1 LEKQVNKLNKFTNKL
16 IVCLMIFLLGISNQA
31 EAQDTSLIKQ
41 YIQLDYNKPA
51 EYVIASIETIGNKYI
66 DKNLIILQSNLSFN
80 QKIKIP
86 GNEISLAIDNL
97 WKQDYFSHVAILIK
111 KIEGDKIFL
120 IIQVSERPRLSKF
133 SIRGIG
139 KAEAKSLREELT
151 IKAGMVIN
159 EDMLNRLRREVKK
172 HYYKKGF
179 YGVKIDLKQDK
190 EDTLPNKEI
199 LRIFIAK
206 GSKVRVQDIEFVGNN
221 DLTDAELRGALS
233 KTVRKRKKIK
243 LWKSSKFIEE
253 NYIEDKKGI
262 LTKYNSKGYRDA
274 TIIFDSIYQISENR
288 VAIKIKVNEGRQY
301 KFRNITFT
309 GNNKYSSQDL
319 SKVLGIKKGDIYDNS
334 LLDERLQSSQNGTDI
349 SSLYMDDGYLFFGIQ
364 AIETNVENDS
374 IDIEVRLNERTQ
386 ATYNRIIIKGNT
398 KTSDHVVLREL
409 RTRPGQKFSRS
420 DITRS
425 LRELSQLGYFDPQAM
440 GVNPIP
446 NPQDGTVDIEY
457 TVAEKANDQIE
468 LSGGWGGNNRNRNF
482 QNINPQLMQQGG
494 FGGFV
499 GTLGLTLNNFSTRK
513 LFKPSMWNPL
523 PSGDGQRLS
532 IRAQSNGL
540 FYQSYN
546 FSLTEPW
553 LGGKKPNSFTTSL
566 YRTNQSFD
574 SKKNNDPTK
583 QFIRIT
589 GASISL
595 GKRLKW
601 PDDFFS
607 AFYSLSLQQYDLQN
621 AGGAFGLQINTGKS
635 NNMEFKYVLTRSSV
649 NEPIFPTTGSTY
661 SFSIA
666 ATPPISL
673 LSSKDYTKLTETE
686 KFKWIEYHKWK
697 FDAENYTKLF
707 GKFVLATKMRFG
719 YLGYYN
725 KNIGYSP
732 FERFMVGGS
741 GLNSF
746 GQIGTEI
753 ISLRGY
759 PDRSITE
766 NAVGSSRTSGATIF
780 NKYTCEV
787 RYPVTNSPSASIYLQ
802 TFVEAGNAWVNTK
815 NFNPFDLKRTAGVGV
830 RLFLPMFGLLGLDY
844 AYGFDWKTLNRGL
857 TDKPAQFH
865 FFIGQQF

>member
-1 LEKQVNKLNKFTNKL
+1 MNKLNKFRYKH
-16 IVCLMIFLLGISNQA
+16 IVCWMLLLIGISIDTV
-31 EAQDTSLIKQ
+31 AQDTSFIKE

-51 EYVIASIETIGNKYI
+51 EYTIASIETLGNKYI
-66 DKNLIILQSNLSFN
+66 DKNLIIIQSNLSFN

-111 KIEGDKIFL
+111 KIDGNKIHL
-120 IIQVSERPRLSKF
+120 IIQVNERPRLSKF

-151 IKAGMVIN
+151 VKAGMVIN

-172 HYYKKGF
+172 HYFKKGF

-206 GSKVRVQDIEFVGNN
+206 GSKVRVQDIEFVGNV
-221 DLTDAELRGALS
+221 DLTDAELRGSLS
-233 KTVRKRKKIK
+233 KTIRKRKKIK
-243 LWKSSKFIEE
+243 LWKSSKFIEDE
-253 NYIEDKKGI
+253 YNEDKKGI
-262 LTKYNSKGYRDA
+262 ITKYNSKGYRDA
-274 TIIFDSIYQISENR
+274 SIVFDSIYQINENR

-301 KFRNITFT
+301 KFRHILFS

-334 LLDERLQSSQNGTDI
+334 LLEERLQSSQNGTDI
-349 SSLYMDDGYLFFGIQ
+349 ASLYMDDGYLFFGIQ
-364 AIETNVENDS
+364 AVETNVENDS

-409 RTRPGQKFSRS
+409 RTKPGQKFSKS

-457 TVAEKANDQIE
+457 TVSEKANDQIE

-482 QNINPQLMQQGG
+482 QNVNPQLMQQGG

-621 AGGAFGLQINTGKS
+621 AGGAFGLRINTGKS
-635 NNMEFKYVLTRSSV
+635 NNLEFKYVLTRSSV

-673 LSSKDYTKLTETE
+673 LSSKDYTKMNETE

-697 FDAENYTKLF
+697 FDAENYNKLF
-707 GKFVLATKMRFG
+707 GKFVLATKVRFG

-725 KNIGYSP
+725 KVIGYSP

-753 ISLRGY
+753 ISMRGY

-766 NAVGSSRTSGATIF
+766 NAVGSSTTSGATIF
-780 NKYTCEV
+780 NKYTCEI

-802 TFVEAGNAWVNTK
+802 TFVEAGNAWVNTR

-844 AYGFDWKTLNRGL
+844 AYGFDWRTLNRGL

>member
-1 LEKQVNKLNKFTNKL
+1 MNKLNNLINKQ
-16 IVCLMIFLLGISNQA
+16 IVCWVLFLIGISHQVL
-31 EAQDTSLIKQ
+31 AQETPIIKQ
-41 YIQLDYNKPA
+41 YIKLDYNKPD
-51 EYVIASIETIGNKYI
+51 EYTIASIETIGNKYI

-80 QKIKIP
+80 QKIKVP

-97 WKQDYFSHVAILIK
+97 WKQDYFSQVAILIK
-111 KIEGDKIFL
+111 KIEGDKIHL
-120 IIQVSERPRLSKF
+120 IIQVSERPRLSRF

-151 IKAGMVIN
+151 VKAGMVIN
-159 EDMLNRLRREVKK
+159 EDMLNRLRREIKK
-172 HYYKKGF
+172 HYFKKGF

-199 LRIFIAK
+199 LRIFITK

-221 DLTDAELRGALS
+221 DLTDGELRGALS
-233 KTVRKRKKIK
+233 KTIRKRKKIK

-274 TIIFDSIYQISENR
+274 SILFDSIYQINDKR

-301 KFRNITFT
+301 KFRNISFT

-334 LLDERLQSSQNGTDI
+334 LLEERLQFSQNGTDI
-349 SSLYMDDGYLFFGIQ
+349 ASLYMDDGYLFFGIQ
-364 AIETNVENDS
+364 AVETNVENDS

-386 ATYNRIIIKGNT
+386 ATYNKIIIKGNT
-398 KTSDHVVLREL
+398 KTSDHVVLREI

-440 GVNPIP
+440 GVNPVP

-468 LSGGWGGNNRNRNF
+468 LSGGWGGNNRNRNV
-482 QNINPQLMQQGG
+482 QNFNPQLMQQRG

-574 SKKNNDPTK
+574 SKKKDDPTK

-635 NNMEFKYVLTRSSV
+635 NNLEFKYVLTRSSV

-673 LSSKDYTKLTETE
+673 LSNKDYTKLNETE

-697 FDAENYTKLF
+697 FDAENYSKLF
-707 GKFVLATKMRFG
+707 GKFVLATKVRFG

-725 KNIGYSP
+725 KIIGYSP

-780 NKYTCEV
+780 NKYTCEI
-787 RYPVTNSPSASIYLQ
+787 RYPVTNTPSASIYLQ
-802 TFVEAGNAWVNTK
+802 TFVEAGNAWINSK

>member
-1 LEKQVNKLNKFTNKL
+1 
-16 IVCLMIFLLGISNQA
+16 MIFLLGISNQA

-262 LTKYNSKGYRDA
+262 LTKYNTKGYRDA
-274 TIIFDSIYQISENR
+274 TIVFDSIYQISENR

>member
-1 LEKQVNKLNKFTNKL
+1 MNKLNKFTNKL

-334 LLDERLQSSQNGTDI
+334 LLDERLQFSQNGTDI
-349 SSLYMDDGYLFFGIQ
+349 ASLYMDDGYLFFGIQ
-364 AIETNVENDS
+364 AVETNVENDS

>member
-1 LEKQVNKLNKFTNKL
+1 MNKLNNLINKQ
-16 IVCLMIFLLGISNQA
+16 IVCWVLFLIGISHQVL
-31 EAQDTSLIKQ
+31 AQETPIIKQ
-41 YIQLDYNKPA
+41 YIKLDYNKPD
-51 EYVIASIETIGNKYI
+51 EYTIASIETIGNKYI

-80 QKIKIP
+80 QKIKVP

-97 WKQDYFSHVAILIK
+97 WKQDYFSQVAILIK
-111 KIEGDKIFL
+111 KIEGDKIHL
-120 IIQVSERPRLSKF
+120 IIQVSERPRLSRF

-151 IKAGMVIN
+151 VKAGMVIN
-159 EDMLNRLRREVKK
+159 EDMLNRLRREIKK
-172 HYYKKGF
+172 HYFKKGF

-199 LRIFIAK
+199 LRIFITK

-221 DLTDAELRGALS
+221 DLTDGELRGALS
-233 KTVRKRKKIK
+233 KTIRKRKKIK

-274 TIIFDSIYQISENR
+274 SILFDSIYQINDKR

-301 KFRNITFT
+301 KFRNISFT

-334 LLDERLQSSQNGTDI
+334 LLEERLQFSQNGTDI
-349 SSLYMDDGYLFFGIQ
+349 ASLYMDDGYLFFGIQ
-364 AIETNVENDS
+364 AVETNVENDS

-386 ATYNRIIIKGNT
+386 ATYNKIIIKGNT
-398 KTSDHVVLREL
+398 KTSDHVVLREI

-440 GVNPIP
+440 GVNPVP

-482 QNINPQLMQQGG
+482 QNFNPQLMQQRG

-574 SKKNNDPTK
+574 SKKKDDPTK

-635 NNMEFKYVLTRSSV
+635 NNLEFKYVLTRSSV

-673 LSSKDYTKLTETE
+673 LSNKDYTKLNETE

-697 FDAENYTKLF
+697 FDAENYSKLF
-707 GKFVLATKMRFG
+707 GKFVLATKVRFG

-725 KNIGYSP
+725 KIIGYSP

-780 NKYTCEV
+780 NKYTCEI
-787 RYPVTNSPSASIYLQ
+787 RYPVTNTPSASIYLQ
-802 TFVEAGNAWVNTK
+802 TFVEAGNAWINSK